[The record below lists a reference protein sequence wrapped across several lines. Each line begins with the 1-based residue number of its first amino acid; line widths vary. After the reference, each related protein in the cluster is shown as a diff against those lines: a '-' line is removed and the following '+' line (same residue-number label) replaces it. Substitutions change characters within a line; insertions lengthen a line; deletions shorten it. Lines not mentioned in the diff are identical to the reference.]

1 MSMHVHFK
9 IAANGGSDCGGD
21 RGMLIRGRA
30 HRSGD
35 TGGAVLSSC
44 GDRTSP
50 LDGTTRRSNVL
61 DKKRR
66 QREVS
71 AAKAMTTSD
80 GDGTIAMVN
89 LLVKCGSRSRL
100 ITQKY
105 ILVHTSSAT
114 YNFYRAPMAY
124 GTPSGSKKLLL
135 QDSLLLTKPKNV
147 PI

>member
-1 MSMHVHFK
+1 MRCRLGGIGRRKRRPSWT
-9 IAANGGSDCGGD
+9 NDDDGGSDCSGD

-89 LLVKCGSRSRL
+89 LLVND
-100 ITQKY
+100 ITRDRVDD
-105 ILVHTSSAT
+105 L
-114 YNFYRAPMAY
+114 
-124 GTPSGSKKLLL
+124 
-135 QDSLLLTKPKNV
+135 SLPKNT
-147 PI
+147 I